1 MPAGAFA
8 VIPGAVVLA
17 SQVDTGGNTGER
29 VALAVA
35 TVLMAVALIDFDW
48 RRGRHGAPW
57 LLFAISAAAGTL
69 EDSEVAQAAEHD
81 TRLGDTVGLSPRETD
96 VLRLVVLGFSNQ
108 EIAGE
113 LYVSVNS
120 VKTYIRSAYRK
131 IGVTTRPQVVSWCV
145 RHGFPP
151 PND

>member
-1 MPAGAFA
+1 MDRRLSRVARLLGAFLGTFAGIVA
-8 VIPGAVVLA
+8 VQFMRLRRMEFLPMHPGFYVNHVVPP
-17 SQVDTGGNTGER
+17 TGSSEQG
-29 VALAVA
+29 
-35 TVLMAVALIDFDW
+35 
-48 RRGRHGAPW
+48 RR
-57 LLFAISAAAGTL
+57 
-69 EDSEVAQAAEHD
+69 
-81 TRLGDTVGLSPRETD
+81 
-96 VLRLVVLGFSNQ
+96 LRLVVLGLSNQ